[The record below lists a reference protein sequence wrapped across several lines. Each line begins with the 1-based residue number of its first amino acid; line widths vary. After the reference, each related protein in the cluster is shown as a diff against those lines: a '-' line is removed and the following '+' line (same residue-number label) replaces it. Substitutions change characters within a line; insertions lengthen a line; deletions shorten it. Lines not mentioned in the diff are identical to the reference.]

1 MAIFICKYLDEKNRV
16 QVLELDV
23 DSKGEALAQLRLK
36 GRPISVEEKG
46 LGSTEIT
53 LGGPKKVKI
62 TDISLFCKQMS
73 VMLEAGIPLNNAVD
87 IMEHQTTSK
96 PLKAALKK
104 MSTQLKEGNQLS
116 QTMKAQGKVFPNLL
130 VRMIEAGEKTGKI
143 DEVLEKMSVHYTKE
157 VKINRQI
164 TGAMIYPAILSLLV
178 IGAVFVLL
186 YVVVPSFKDIF
197 ESGGVELPLP
207 TRIVLFLSNW
217 VQSYWYILL
226 LTIIGGTFGF
236 LSYRK
241 TEAGRFQLDLLKL
254 NLPIIKT
261 SIQKIITARFSSTLA
276 TLTSAGIP
284 LVDALEAAAS
294 TTNNSVVVDKI
305 DKASEGIQK
314 GENLTEMIGQ
324 TELFPPM
331 MLSMVKIGEESGSLE
346 SMLHKTSAYYEE
358 ELEAAIKQL
367 LSLME
372 PALIIIMGI
381 VIGGIV
387 ASIMLPLLGLAG
399 AVESGA
405 GQ

>member
-217 VQSYWYILL
+217 VQSYWSILL

>member
-53 LGGPKKVKI
+53 LGEPKKVKI

>member
-1 MAIFICKYLDEKNRV
+1 MAVFICKYIDEKNRV

-36 GRPISVEEKG
+36 GRPISVEEKAT
-46 LGSTEIT
+46 GSTEIT
-53 LGGPKKVKI
+53 LGGPKKIKV

-104 MSTQLKEGNQLS
+104 MSVQLKEGNQLS
-116 QTMKAQGKVFPNLL
+116 QTMKAQGKQFPNLL
-130 VRMIEAGEKTGKI
+130 VRMIEAGEKTGKL
-143 DEVLEKMSVHYTKE
+143 DEVLEKMSEHYTKE

-164 TGAMIYPAILSLLV
+164 TGAMIYPSILGLLV
-178 IGAVFVLL
+178 VGAVLVLL
-186 YVVVPSFKDIF
+186 YVVVPSFKEIF
-197 ESGGVELPLP
+197 ESGGKELPLP
-207 TRIVLFLSNW
+207 TKIVLSMSNW
-217 VQSYWYILL
+217 VQSYWYLL
-226 LTIIGGTFGF
+226 LLFAVIGTVSF

-254 NLPIIKT
+254 NLPIVKT
-261 SIQKIITARFSSTLA
+261 SVQKIITARFSSTLA

-294 TTNNSVVVDKI
+294 TTNNNVVEARI
-305 DKASEGIQK
+305 DQASEGIQK
-314 GENLTEMIGQ
+314 GENLTEMISK

-372 PALIIIMGI
+372 PAMIIIMGI

-387 ASIMLPLLGLAG
+387 ASIMLPLFGLAG
-399 AVESGA
+399 AIESGA
-405 GQ
+405 Q

>member
-1 MAIFICKYLDEKNRV
+1 MAVFICKYLDEKNRV

-241 TEAGRFQLDLLKL
+241 TEIGRFQLDLLKL

-294 TTNNSVVVDKI
+294 TTNNSVVIDKI